1 MGQNISKKHVHFY
14 PVGKILLASV
24 IVLHKWGTSQSGPV
38 LPFQHQTR
46 IFWGKKHGV
55 CSLSQNC
62 HQLFFI
68 FSTFLSS
75 CFYVYFSNSDPWISE
90 MKSAPWEPFQL
101 LCILV
106 LFLCPFADVC
116 PQDPWGFHSLWESWE
131 VCPNYTSSVRNWISG
146 SNTFRSLPGNTD
158 EFGWI
163 LWILFCRILNH
174 GAGM

>member
-1 MGQNISKKHVHFY
+1 MYCISE
-14 PVGKILLASV
+14 GLCSLALCFCSNTK
-24 IVLHKWGTSQSGPV
+24 LE
-38 LPFQHQTR
+38 F
-46 IFWGKKHGV
+46 FWGKNGV

-116 PQDPWGFHSLWESWE
+116 PQDPWGFHCSCERAGKCVLITPAPLEIGFLVQTPPEACQETRMNSVGSYES
-131 VCPNYTSSVRNWISG
+131 YSVES
-146 SNTFRSLPGNTD
+146 
-158 EFGWI
+158 
-163 LWILFCRILNH
+163 
-174 GAGM
+174 